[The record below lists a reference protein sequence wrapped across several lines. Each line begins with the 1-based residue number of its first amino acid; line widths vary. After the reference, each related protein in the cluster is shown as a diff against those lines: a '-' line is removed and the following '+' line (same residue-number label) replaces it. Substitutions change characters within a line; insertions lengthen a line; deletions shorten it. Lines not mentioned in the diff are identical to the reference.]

1 VTPAAT
7 PHADPRERA
16 LQRRKRL
23 AELLLVLAGIALV
36 VATWFERTHPHW
48 GFALAAAMAEAALVG
63 GLADWFAVVALF
75 RHPLGQRWI
84 PHTAIIPA
92 KKDAIGRNLAEFICT
107 NFLARDTVLARLQ
120 SFDVAGRLA
129 AKLAEPATARALGE
143 RLTAAVPQL
152 VGLVASEP
160 LHRFIH
166 DAARSRLQ
174 RVDLSGVAAFG
185 LRQLTLDGRH
195 DALVDQM
202 LAYVRDALDSPET
215 HRRISERAAREVW
228 GVLRYAK
235 LDEVIADKV
244 ADKLVA
250 GLASLVTEMS
260 MDRDHEMRQR
270 IAHEFDALIHRL
282 ETDDAFRERVNGFRD
297 RMLEQAELGAYL
309 RGLWNDVL
317 AWLEADVQRPDSQVR
332 ARIARGTESLGRRL
346 LDDAAMRAWINASVI
361 EVLEPMIDPLR
372 DKARGFI
379 AGRVQRWSTDELTRE
394 LELGIGGDLQ
404 YIRYN
409 GTAIGAVIG
418 GLIFAA
424 MHGVQQL
431 AG

>member
-1 VTPAAT
+1 MTPTAT
-7 PHADPRERA
+7 LPADPREAA
-16 LQRRKRL
+16 LRRRKRL
-23 AELLLVLAGIALV
+23 AEGLLVLAGIALV
-36 VATWFERTHPHW
+36 TATWLERTHPHW

-84 PHTAIIPA
+84 PHTAIIPE
-92 KKDAIGRNLAEFICT
+92 KKDAIGRNLAGFICT
-107 NFLARDTVLARLQ
+107 NFLAKDTVLARLA
-120 SFDVAGRLA
+120 SLDVAGRLA
-129 AKLAEPATARALGE
+129 AKLADPATARVLGE

-152 VGLVASEP
+152 LALVASDT
-160 LHRFIH
+160 LHRFVH

-195 DALVDQM
+195 HALVDHA
-202 LAYVRDALDSPET
+202 LAYVSDALQSPET
-215 HRRISERAAREVW
+215 HQRIAERAAREVW
-228 GVLRYAK
+228 GILRYAK

-250 GLASLVTEMS
+250 GLTSLVTEMS

-270 IAHEFDALIHRL
+270 VAVEFDALIDRL

-297 RMLEQAELGAYL
+297 RLLQQAELGAYL
-309 RGLWNDVL
+309 RSLWNDVL
-317 AWLEADVQRPDSQVR
+317 AWLESDVRQPDSQTR
-332 ARIARGTESLGRRL
+332 SRITRGTEALGRRL
-346 LDDAAMRAWINASVI
+346 LDDVEMREWINASVI
-361 EVLEPMIDPLR
+361 EVLEPMIDPMR
-372 DKARGFI
+372 ENARRFI
-379 AGRVQRWSTDELTRE
+379 AERVQRWSTDELTRE
-394 LELGIGGDLQ
+394 LELSIGGDLQ

-409 GTAIGAVIG
+409 GTAIGALIG
-418 GLIFAA
+418 GLIFAVLQ
-424 MHGVQQL
+424 GVQRL

>member
-1 VTPAAT
+1 MTPAPT

-16 LQRRKRL
+16 LRRRKRL
-23 AELLLVLAGIALV
+23 AEALLVLAGTALV
-36 VATWFERTHPHW
+36 VATWLERAHPHW

-92 KKDAIGRNLAEFICT
+92 KKEALGRNLAAFICT
-107 NFLARDTVLARLQ
+107 NFLAKDAVLARLQ

-129 AKLAEPATARALGE
+129 AKLADPATARALGG
-143 RLTAAVPQL
+143 RLTAAVPHL
-152 VGLVASEP
+152 LGLAASEP

-195 DALVDQM
+195 DALVDRA
-202 LAYVRDALDSPET
+202 LAYVRDALQSPET
-215 HRRISERAAREVW
+215 HRRIAERAAREVW
-228 GVLRYAK
+228 GILRYAK

-244 ADKLVA
+244 ADKLVE
-250 GLASLVTEMS
+250 GLTSLVTEMS
-260 MDRDHEMRQR
+260 ADPDHEMRRR
-270 IAHEFDALIHRL
+270 IAHEFDLLIHRL
-282 ETDDAFRERVNGFRD
+282 ETDDAFRERINGFRD

-309 RGLWNDVL
+309 RSLWSDVL

-332 ARIARGTESLGRRL
+332 ARIARGTEALGRRL
-346 LDDAAMRAWINASVI
+346 LDDPAMRTWINTSVI
-361 EVLEPMIDPLR
+361 DVLEPMIDPMR
-372 DKARGFI
+372 EKAHGFI
-379 AGRVQRWSTDELTRE
+379 AERVRRWSTDELTRE

-409 GTAIGAVIG
+409 GTAIGALIG

-424 MHGVQQL
+424 VQGVHVI